1 MLEVGWSEIL
11 VVAIVLIL
19 VVGPKELP
27 GMLRNF
33 GRAMT
38 KLRAMANEFR
48 GQFEEALKEA
58 DLDDVRKGLA
68 SAQKLNPVNT
78 LRDAIDPLRQM
89 GQEIKSD
96 LQKATTMD
104 TPVVAPAVAEK
115 RDEVVPPA
123 SKPGEAAPVI
133 ATPAAP
139 AASVT
144 SAPPTAVQDA
154 AADKKAQK
162 PKKPKP
168 AEALVKAVAE
178 TKPKS
183 VRSTMTADSRPA
195 GEKPVRKTTK
205 KPASKG
211 DS

>member
-1 MLEVGWSEIL
+1 MLEVGWSEIF

-115 RDEVVPPA
+115 KDEVVAPA
-123 SKPGEAAPVI
+123 SKPADATPVI
-133 ATPAAP
+133 ATPAA
-139 AASVT
+139 T
-144 SAPPTAVQDA
+144 SAPPAAIQDA
-154 AADKKAQK
+154 GTDKAEKKVQR

-168 AEALVKAVAE
+168 AEAVAKTAAE
-178 TKPKS
+178 TKPKT
-183 VRSTMTADSRPA
+183 VRSTKAADSKPA

-205 KPASKG
+205 KPAGKG
-211 DS
+211 EA

>member
-1 MLEVGWSEIL
+1 MLEVGWSEIF

-104 TPVVAPAVAEK
+104 TPIVAPSVAEKKDEVVAPA
-115 RDEVVPPA
+115 
-123 SKPGEAAPVI
+123 SKPAEATPVI
-133 ATPAAP
+133 ATPAAM
-139 AASVT
+139 
-144 SAPPTAVQDA
+144 SAPPAAVQDA
-154 AADKKAQK
+154 GADKAEKKAQR

-168 AEALVKAVAE
+168 AEAVAKTAAE
-178 TKPKS
+178 TKPKT
-183 VRSTMTADSRPA
+183 VRSTKAADSKPA

-205 KPASKG
+205 KPAGKG
-211 DS
+211 EA